1 MSLEKKLVESHYTD
15 FGELQFYDGPN
26 PHFVFFN
33 AKAVKKD
40 IVIYYSTMKNLA
52 NALQTAQSVCKR
64 FNAVLEE
71 SGLQTAE
78 VPEERDQR
86 LLKVLEQF
94 KEDVHCSEMDAIFW
108 KELTD
113 SYGNDVQ
120 MKMVLMANVY
130 RGRTHIWLKPLWQD
144 IDKTWR
150 PTMRGFQFSTKDDA
164 KEMMR
169 FVNRHMALRERRESR
184 KEPPLPPVQAAADTE
199 VAVAPLPMQADDA
212 APLQMQAAANDAAA
226 QGA

>member
-184 KEPPLPPVQAAADTE
+184 KEPPLPMQAANDA
-199 VAVAPLPMQADDA
+199 APLPMQAANDA
-212 APLQMQAAANDAAA
+212 APLPMQAANDAAA
-226 QGA
+226 ANDAVAGA